1 MFGFIYHII
10 NFQRLSFYTWCNYK
24 WTGEVSLPLV
34 KRCKHEIINSGFV
47 SIKLCQW
54 SLPRLQLLYNL
65 QDTEWYQELEKVYD
79 NCYIHDNSY
88 TKELY
93 SMTMNKDFD
102 LKYEIKEIV
111 ASGSIGQVYKVKDR
125 ETGQIKALKC
135 KHPGI
140 NLQYRLSILVMRCM
154 TFFLTLVERIHY
166 RIFPVELETFYE
178 SLVSQVYLTNE
189 ADNMKKMYSNFEDN
203 EYIIIPKFYEGN
215 DDILVMDYVPGVKFQ
230 DLDTTYTSKYKVCFL
245 LFAALRQMIVI
256 DSIIHGDLHKGNW
269 KVVIDTT
276 TSKTKYKI
284 VLYDMGYCFS
294 VDNSRDN
301 FEAVEENNIDKI
313 VNIFPNI
320 VNDVY
325 NRPVKETR
333 LVVRDDLFDNLVRP
347 ISNKHLVNNILKLC
361 KKHGY
366 IIDGYFI
373 SLAIILEQTACI
385 FDDYLINQNA
395 EVNNI
400 KVTKNE
406 AIYSEIML
414 KKDYPDL
421 ISYCDANKIFP
432 ELADYYRSRINNEN
446 LERKG
451 IFEGCDFSS
460 LIDPADALME

>member
-1 MFGFIYHII
+1 
-10 NFQRLSFYTWCNYK
+10 
-24 WTGEVSLPLV
+24 
-34 KRCKHEIINSGFV
+34 
-47 SIKLCQW
+47 
-54 SLPRLQLLYNL
+54 
-65 QDTEWYQELEKVYD
+65 
-79 NCYIHDNSY
+79 
-88 TKELY
+88 
-93 SMTMNKDFD
+93 MNKDFD

-140 NLQYRLSILVMRCM
+140 NLQYRLSVQFMRCM

-166 RIFPVELETFYE
+166 RVFPVELETFYE

-189 ADNMKKMYSNFEDN
+189 AKNMKKMYSNFEDN

-215 DDILVMDYVPGVKFQ
+215 DDILVMEYVPGVKFK

-269 KVVIDTT
+269 KVVIDTA

-320 VNDVY
+320 VKDVY
-325 NRPVKETR
+325 NRSVKETR

-432 ELADYYRSRINNEN
+432 ELTDYYRSRINNEN

-451 IFEGCDFSS
+451 IFEGCDFSD
-460 LIDPADALME
+460 LIDPSDAIMD